1 MAAERATGLKRDRAV
16 MNSRH
21 LGSNASVALRPSTR
35 ESALTRLE
43 QIRYKALELFAE
55 RGFSRVSMRELALHV
70 EIGCGSLY
78 HHFESKE
85 RLLFELIEELYDDL
99 LEAVFSTSRGSAA
112 ERLRGLLSAHIALHE
127 RRGLQFLL
135 AEQELRCLGAPHHE
149 QIQQMR
155 QRYEDSLLARV
166 LEVEP
171 TGPTRLLR
179 PAVQGVIAWLNNLPS
194 WLSQAALEP
203 AEKQALIEGMVFG
216 MLAGVIKQP
225 LQAASPATVAL
236 AAHGAAG

>member
-1 MAAERATGLKRDRAV
+1 

-21 LGSNASVALRPSTR
+21 ADCNASVALQSCTR
-35 ESALTRLE
+35 ESALSRLE

-55 RGFSRVSMRELALHV
+55 RGFARVSMRELALHV

-99 LEAVFSTSRGSAA
+99 LEAVFGTSRGSAA

-127 RRGLQFLL
+127 RRGLQFML
-135 AEQELRCLGAPHHE
+135 AEQEFRCLGAQHQE

-155 QRYEDSLLARV
+155 QRYEDSLLARL
-166 LEVEP
+166 LEVGA

-179 PAVQGVIAWLNNLPS
+179 PAVRGVIAWLNNLPS
-194 WLSQAALEP
+194 WLPQTALQP
-203 AEKQALIEGMVFG
+203 AEKQALIEDMVVA
-216 MLAGVIKQP
+216 MLSSVSKQRQ
-225 LQAASPATVAL
+225 QAASPATAAL
-236 AAHGAAG
+236 AIHGAAE

>member
-1 MAAERATGLKRDRAV
+1 

-21 LGSNASVALRPSTR
+21 AGCHTSVALQSCTR
-35 ESALTRLE
+35 ESALSRLE

-55 RGFSRVSMRELALHV
+55 RGFARVSMRELALHV

-127 RRGLQFLL
+127 RRGLQFML
-135 AEQELRCLGAPHHE
+135 AEQELRCLGAQHQE

-155 QRYEDSLLARV
+155 QRYEDSLLARL
-166 LEVEP
+166 LEVGA

-179 PAVQGVIAWLNNLPS
+179 PTVQGVIAWLNNLPS
-194 WLSQAALEP
+194 WLPQTALEP
-203 AEKQALIEGMVFG
+203 AEKQALIEDMVVA
-216 MLAGVIKQP
+216 MLSSVIKQP
-225 LQAASPATVAL
+225 QQAASPATAAL
-236 AAHGAAG
+236 GLDGAAG